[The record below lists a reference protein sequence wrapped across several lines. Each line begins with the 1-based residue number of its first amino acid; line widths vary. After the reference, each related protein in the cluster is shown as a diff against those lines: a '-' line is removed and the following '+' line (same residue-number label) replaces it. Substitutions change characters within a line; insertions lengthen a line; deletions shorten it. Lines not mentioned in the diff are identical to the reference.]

1 MIRATFCI
9 TLISAATL
17 SAGAQAPAPTQVASE
32 SQPLEEVIVTAPEPR
47 FVAPTL
53 RDRIGRVWAPVYVN
67 GEGPLRLVLD
77 TGATRSAVTVE
88 AAARLRLRVSDAPT
102 VLLRGMTGEAQVPLV
117 DVESIEIGDLT
128 VEPAKLLVVKD
139 AFGGAEGVLA
149 ARGLK
154 DRRILIEF
162 RRDHI
167 EIVRSKNQ
175 RASTGFSVLPI
186 RLLRGHVP
194 TVRAVVGNV
203 EVRAIIDTGAQQ
215 TTGNLALR
223 EALIARRRVEEK
235 QDKLVGVTGDIQ
247 EGPTSRVPPIYL
259 GNVRVS
265 NAHITFIDLYIFK
278 HWRLTH
284 EPAIMLGM
292 DVLGVLD
299 TLVLDYRRREMQV
312 RLVN

>member
-235 QDKLVGVTGDIQ
+235 QDKVIGVTGDIQ
-247 EGPTSRVPPIYL
+247 EGPTSRVPPISL

-265 NAHITFIDLYIFK
+265 NAHITFVDLYIFR
-278 HWRLTH
+278 HWRLTD

-299 TLVLDYRRREMQV
+299 TLILDYRRKEMQI

>member
-235 QDKLVGVTGDIQ
+235 QDKVIGVTGDIQ

-259 GNVRVS
+259 GDVRVS
-265 NAHITFIDLYIFK
+265 NAHITFVDLYIFR
-278 HWRLTH
+278 HWRLTD

-299 TLVLDYRRREMQV
+299 TLILDYRRKEMQI

>member
-235 QDKLVGVTGDIQ
+235 QDKVIGVTGDIQ

-265 NAHITFIDLYIFK
+265 NAHITFVDLYIFR
-278 HWRLTH
+278 HWRLTD

-299 TLVLDYRRREMQV
+299 TLILDYRRKEMQI